1 MIICTTLLLFAQSES
16 AQSIEEQ
23 IAAATAL
30 GQQTEAGIAAGE
42 ITGFDAVDSWND
54 VAYAWEDIAQ
64 LQSAP
69 SLVWV
74 NWSEALLNGGSA
86 SNATDIVENGLEL
99 FVNDAALLEQ
109 SGRLLSVES
118 RAVAAMGN
126 TEKSDELTAA
136 AVRAFTA
143 AHESAPE
150 TASPLLRLGEIAWTS
165 FVNGGSADTE
175 EKSAAIAWWTK
186 AAAVEP
192 NAVDSGTVYS
202 WLQTDSVAV
211 LDLLV
216 TAQPEEVLHY
226 WYRGMAHYYTG
237 AKSWPATHEDFQKVI
252 ELNPAFT
259 NAYFFLA
266 DGAFQRGAMQSTA
279 NDDAKAKKA
288 YNFAGKYYAMY
299 LQDFGDNHAQSSS
312 QNGGMLAECQ
322 RMNFLASFTDYGSAI
337 VILSWAT
344 ANNDSYLDIW
354 NNLAFLYR
362 ETGKSEKSL
371 AAYQHALSIESDN
384 PQIMND
390 LAVIYHYYLKSDD
403 EIALDLYA
411 KAIVRAEEILNDE
424 SRIDEDLSLIKT
436 ALRDAR
442 SNINKLRKG
451 NRRNG

>member
-1 MIICTTLLLFAQSES
+1 
-16 AQSIEEQ
+16 
-23 IAAATAL
+23 
-30 GQQTEAGIAAGE
+30 
-42 ITGFDAVDSWND
+42 
-54 VAYAWEDIAQ
+54 
-64 LQSAP
+64 
-69 SLVWV
+69 
-74 NWSEALLNGGSA
+74 
-86 SNATDIVENGLEL
+86 
-99 FVNDAALLEQ
+99 
-109 SGRLLSVES
+109 
-118 RAVAAMGN
+118 
-126 TEKSDELTAA
+126 
-136 AVRAFTA
+136 
-143 AHESAPE
+143 
-150 TASPLLRLGEIAWTS
+150 
-165 FVNGGSADTE
+165 
-175 EKSAAIAWWTK
+175 
-186 AAAVEP
+186 
-192 NAVDSGTVYS
+192 
-202 WLQTDSVAV
+202 
-211 LDLLV
+211 
-216 TAQPEEVLHY
+216 
-226 WYRGMAHYYTG
+226 
-237 AKSWPATHEDFQKVI
+237 
-252 ELNPAFT
+252 
-259 NAYFFLA
+259 
-266 DGAFQRGAMQSTA
+266 MQSTA

-344 ANNDSYLDIW
+344 ANDDSYLDIW

-371 AAYQHALSIESDN
+371 AAYQHALSIEPDN

-424 SRIDEDLSLIKT
+424 SLIDEDLSLIKT